1 MLSGYLLLIFSKN
14 DNSCVLTEIKCIFF
28 HQVQLRIN
36 YFFNLKQVVK
46 KSGDNCKFHTIR
58 R

>member
-14 DNSCVLTEIKCIFF
+14 DNSCVLTEIKYIFF
-28 HQVQLRIN
+28 HQEQLRIN